1 MFFIL
6 QYQGSKIFQKEHA
19 SSPALTRT
27 EHTYIAVLPEN
38 IPLLPAATRLDGA
51 STLQHRKHKQC
62 LKIQVG
68 IGASPL
74 SSHTF
79 LSLGNLGI

>member
-1 MFFIL
+1 MPFIF
-6 QYQGSKIFQKEHA
+6 QYQGAKIFQKEHA
-19 SSPALTRT
+19 SLPTLSGT
-27 EHTYIAVLPEN
+27 EHTYIAVLPET

-51 STLQHRKHKQC
+51 STLQHQKHKQC

-68 IGASPL
+68 IGVSPL

-79 LSLGNLGI
+79 LSLGNLGV